1 MTILINKEE
10 MNKEIISRL
19 KHGLIVS
26 CQAEGDSPFNSPEGV
41 TMFAKSAIAGGAI
54 GIRSE
59 GIEKTKMIL
68 KTLDVPVIG
77 LIKSSFDDGSV
88 SITGSFSDVEDLSF
102 IGCPIIAVDG
112 TFRKREGLTGPEFI
126 QRIKSEF
133 STFIM
138 ADISKDEEAIECEQ
152 AGADLISTTLNGY
165 TPETMDDKIH
175 SPNFELVKSLVSKL
189 KKPLIA
195 EGRINFPEA
204 AKKMIEL
211 GAYAVVVGTA
221 ITRPQIITSWFVNA
235 IKR

>member
-1 MTILINKEE
+1 
-10 MNKEIISRL
+10 MNNEIISKL

-26 CQAEGDSPFNSPEGV
+26 CQAEGDSPFNTPEGV
-41 TMFAKSAIAGGAI
+41 TMFAKAAIAGGAI

-68 KTLDVPVIG
+68 NDVNVPVIG
-77 LIKSSFDDGSV
+77 LIKSQFDDGSV
-88 SITGSFSDVEDLSF
+88 RITGSFSDVDDLSA
-102 IGCPIIAVDG
+102 IGCPIIAIDG

-126 QRIKSEF
+126 HRIKSEF
-133 STFIM
+133 SAFIM
-138 ADISKDEEAIECEQ
+138 ADISKEDEAIECEQ

-165 TPETMDDKIH
+165 TPETMQDKTH

-195 EGRINFPEA
+195 EGRIISPEA
-204 AKKMIEL
+204 GKKMLEL

-221 ITRPQIITSWFVNA
+221 ITRPQIITSWFVDA

>member
-1 MTILINKEE
+1 MNNK
-10 MNKEIISRL
+10 IISKL
-19 KHGLIVS
+19 KHDLIVS

-41 TMFAKSAIAGGAI
+41 TMFAKSAIAGGAA

-68 KTLDVPVIG
+68 NTVDVPVIG

-88 SITGSFSDVEDLSF
+88 KITGSFSDVDDLSF

-126 QRIKSEF
+126 HRIKSEF
-133 STFIM
+133 NALIM
-138 ADISKDEEAIECEQ
+138 ADIAKEEEAIECEY

-165 TPETMDDKIH
+165 TPETVVDKIH
-175 SPNFELVKSLVSKL
+175 SPNFELIKSLVSKL
-189 KKPLIA
+189 NKPLIA
-195 EGRINFPEA
+195 EGRINSPEA

-221 ITRPQIITSWFVNA
+221 ITRPHIITGWFVDA

>member
-1 MTILINKEE
+1 
-10 MNKEIISRL
+10 MNNEIISKL

-41 TMFAKSAIAGGAI
+41 TMFARSAIVGGAV

-68 KTLDVPVIG
+68 KTVGVPVIG

-88 SITGSFSDVEDLSF
+88 RITGSFSDVDDLSF

-112 TFRKREGLTGPEFI
+112 TLRKREGLTGPEFI
-126 QRIKSEF
+126 HRIKSEF
-133 STFIM
+133 NALIM
-138 ADISKDEEAIECEQ
+138 ADIAKEDEAMQCEQ

-165 TPETMDDKIH
+165 TPETMKDKIH
-175 SPNFELVKSLVSKL
+175 SANFELVKTLVKKI
-189 KKPLIA
+189 KKPIIA
-195 EGRINFPEA
+195 EGRINSPEA

-221 ITRPQIITSWFVNA
+221 ITRPHIITGWFVDA

>member
-1 MTILINKEE
+1 
-10 MNKEIISRL
+10 MNNEIISKL

-41 TMFAKSAIAGGAI
+41 TMFAKSAIVGGAA

-68 KTLDVPVIG
+68 NTVDVPVIG

-88 SITGSFSDVEDLSF
+88 KITGSFSDVDDLSF

-126 QRIKSEF
+126 HRIKSEF
-133 STFIM
+133 NALIM
-138 ADISKDEEAIECEQ
+138 ADIAKEEEAIECEY

-165 TPETMDDKIH
+165 TPETVVDKIH
-175 SPNFELVKSLVSKL
+175 SPNFELIKSLVSKL
-189 KKPLIA
+189 NKPLIA
-195 EGRINFPEA
+195 EGRINSPEA

-221 ITRPQIITSWFVNA
+221 ITRPHIITGWFVDA